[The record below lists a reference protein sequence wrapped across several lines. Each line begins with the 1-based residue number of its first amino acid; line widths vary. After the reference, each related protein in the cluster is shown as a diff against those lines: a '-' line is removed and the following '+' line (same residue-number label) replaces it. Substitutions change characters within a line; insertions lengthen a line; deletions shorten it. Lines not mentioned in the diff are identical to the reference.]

1 MTTASMTGYARA
13 AGHAGN
19 LTFVWEVKSV
29 NGRGLEMRFRMPP
42 GLDMLEPVC
51 RQAVQEKVK
60 RGNVQ
65 AALTVTRHAGPS
77 GLKLNADML
86 TKVAEALEIV
96 RARMDVAPPSADG
109 ILALRGVIESGDDDS
124 DGETDARDAALVAGL
139 REALVGLMAARKAE
153 GKAIHAVLS
162 GQIARIEELVG
173 EARNASARAP
183 ELLKARLASQLVL
196 LMEASPTLN
205 PERLAQEQ
213 ALLATRHDIREE
225 IDRLTAHIAQARA
238 ILAGP
243 EPAGRKLDFLSQ
255 EFNREAN
262 TLCSKSWDTGL
273 TRTGIELKTVIDQFR
288 EQVANIE

>member
-13 AGHAGN
+13 AGTAGN
-19 LTFVWEVKSV
+19 LSFVWEVKSV

-42 GLDMLEPVC
+42 GLDMLEPAC
-51 RQAVQEKVK
+51 RQIVQEKVK

-65 AALTVTRHAGPS
+65 IALAVTRHEAPAS
-77 GLKLNADML
+77 LRLNADML
-86 TKVAEALEIV
+86 TRVAEALEIV

-109 ILALRGVIESGDDDS
+109 ILALRGVIENGGSEDE
-124 DGETDARDAALVAGL
+124 GETEVRDAALVMGL
-139 REALVGLMAARKAE
+139 REAMDGLSVARRSE
-153 GKAIHAVLS
+153 GKAIHTVLS
-162 GQIARIEELVG
+162 AQVSRIEALAA
-173 EARNASARAP
+173 EAREAAVRAP
-183 ELLKARLASQLVL
+183 EALKARFAAQLAL
-196 LMEASPTLN
+196 LMEASSAIN
-205 PERLAQEQ
+205 PDRLAQEQ
-213 ALLATRHDIREE
+213 ALLATRYDIREE
-225 IDRLTAHIAQARA
+225 LDRLDAHVAQART

-262 TLCSKSWDTGL
+262 TLCSKSWDVGL

>member
-42 GLDMLEPVC
+42 GLDMLEPLC

-60 RGNVQ
+60 RGNLQ
-65 AALTVTRHAGPS
+65 AALTVTRHAGATS
-77 GLKLNADML
+77 LKLNADML

-109 ILALRGVIESGDDDS
+109 ILSLRGVIETGDDD
-124 DGETDARDAALVAGL
+124 DEGETEARDAALIAGL
-139 REALVGLMAARKAE
+139 RDALDGLIAARKGE
-153 GKAIHAVLS
+153 GRAIHAVLS
-162 GQIARIEELVG
+162 SQINRIEELVA
-173 EARNASARAP
+173 EAGKSSARAP
-183 ELLKARLASQLVL
+183 EMLKARLASQLAL
-196 LMEASPTLN
+196 LMEASPALN

-213 ALLATRHDIREE
+213 ASLATRHDIREE
-225 IDRLTAHIAQARA
+225 LDRLTAHIAQARA
-238 ILAGP
+238 ILSGP

-273 TRTGIELKTVIDQFR
+273 TRTGIDLKTVIDQFR

>member
-13 AGHAGN
+13 AGHAGS
-19 LTFVWEVKSV
+19 LSFVWEVKSV

-65 AALTVTRHAGPS
+65 IALNVTRHTGAS
-77 GLKLNADML
+77 SLKLNAEML

-109 ILALRGVIESGDDDS
+109 ILSLRGVIETDADEEEP
-124 DGETDARDAALVAGL
+124 ETEARDAALIAGL
-139 REALVGLMAARKAE
+139 REALDGLIAARKAE
-153 GKAIHAVLS
+153 GKAIHTVLAA
-162 GQIARIEELVG
+162 QIARIEALAG
-173 EARNASARAP
+173 DARTAAARAP
-183 ELLKARLASQLVL
+183 ELLKARFASQLAL
-196 LMEASPTLN
+196 LMEASTALN

-225 IDRLTAHIAQARA
+225 LDRLDAHVAQARA

-262 TLCSKSWDTGL
+262 TLCSKSWDVGL
-273 TRTGIELKTVIDQFR
+273 TRTGIDLKTVIDQFR

>member
-42 GLDMLEPVC
+42 GLDMLEPLC

-60 RGNVQ
+60 RGNLQ
-65 AALTVTRHAGPS
+65 AALTVTRHAGATS
-77 GLKLNADML
+77 LKLNADML

-109 ILALRGVIESGDDDS
+109 ILSLRGVIETGDDD
-124 DGETDARDAALVAGL
+124 DEGETEARDAALIAGL
-139 REALVGLMAARKAE
+139 RDALDGLIAARKGE
-153 GKAIHAVLS
+153 GRAIHAVLS
-162 GQIARIEELVG
+162 SQINRIEELVA
-173 EARNASARAP
+173 EAGKSSARAP
-183 ELLKARLASQLVL
+183 EMLKARLASQLAL
-196 LMEASPTLN
+196 LLEASPALN

-213 ALLATRHDIREE
+213 AMLATRHDIREE
-225 IDRLTAHIAQARA
+225 LDRLTAHIAQARA

-273 TRTGIELKTVIDQFR
+273 TRTGIDLKTVIDQFR